1 MSKRFAVGGAKVIG
15 LDKNPQ
21 VINFK
26 NFNFKNLDILNFK
39 FESYNLIICSLILHS
54 FKKEIAFDILQN
66 MKRSTIKEG
75 YNLIISKSEKD
86 KSLKE
91 DRFYP
96 SLEELLKIYKGW
108 KIKYLQD
115 FTEEE
120 DHGNGSHKHNL
131 IFFLAKND

>member
-1 MSKRFAVGGAKVIG
+1 MLNYHQQIVFRQYCIFRCNIQFLYIHFLGFLLYIFFAALFYV
-15 LDKNPQ
+15 
-21 VINFK
+21 F
-26 NFNFKNLDILNFK
+26 
-39 FESYNLIICSLILHS
+39 S
-54 FKKEIAFDILQN
+54 
-66 MKRSTIKEG
+66 IKEG